1 ARATRAELC
10 KFRRL
15 ASVMPA
21 SRARLQLLLAAALF
35 STGGAAIKAS
45 AFTSWQVAS
54 FRSGIAALALA
65 LLVPATR
72 KGWSPRT
79 LAVSVVYA
87 ATMVLFVA
95 ANKLTTSANAI
106 FLQSAAPLYIM
117 LAAPW
122 LLKERV
128 TRPDI
133 GVMAAV
139 AAGLA
144 LVFSG
149 DVVAT
154 VTAPE
159 PGLGNLLAT
168 LSGVFWAGT
177 VMGLRWLGFGPDGE
191 SALLAT
197 VVLGNLVAFLACLP
211 MALPVGSARGADLAL
226 ILYLGVFQIGVA

>member
-1 ARATRAELC
+1 
-10 KFRRL
+10 
-15 ASVMPA
+15 MPA

-128 TRPDI
+128 TRTD
-133 GVMAAV
+133 VMVMVAV
-139 AAGLA
+139 AAGLG
-144 LVFSG
+144 LVFTGRVESS
-149 DVVAT
+149 A
-154 VTAPE
+154 TAPN
-159 PGLGNLLAT
+159 PMLGNVLAI
-168 LSGVFWAGT
+168 LCGVF
-177 VMGLRWLGFGPDGE
+177 
-191 SALLAT
+191 
-197 VVLGNLVAFLACLP
+197 
-211 MALPVGSARGADLAL
+211 
-226 ILYLGVFQIGVA
+226 